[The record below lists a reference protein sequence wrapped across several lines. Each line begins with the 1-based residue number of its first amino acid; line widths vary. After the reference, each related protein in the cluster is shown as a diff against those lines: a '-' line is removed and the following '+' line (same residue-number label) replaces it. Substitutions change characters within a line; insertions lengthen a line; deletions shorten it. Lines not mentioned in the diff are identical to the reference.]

1 MELNELIE
9 NELNEK
15 IPPGSLIKGT
25 VTAQAPFGIFLDIGM
40 DNTNAVVDIVE
51 FLDIPPMAYH
61 LHSFP
66 RLGSRIEAVV
76 LGVHA
81 NAYINQTIHQF
92 KLSIK
97 SSRLKEAYELLG
109 QGAIK
114 RIDLG
119 TNRGRIIEK
128 FPIGTLVT
136 GTVSWIN
143 FSSVTLRSYSDHISG
158 QIDFTEFL
166 DEGEMDYSF
175 YPLPNTEIETIVI
188 GYTDDDRLKLSAKPS
203 LLQKAREAKIQV
215 EYNS

>member
-1 MELNELIE
+1 MYSKELIE

-40 DNTNAVVDIVE
+40 EDTNAVVDIVE
-51 FLDIPPMAYH
+51 FLDEPPMAYH

-81 NAYINQTIHQF
+81 YAYPTMHQF

-97 SSRLKEAYELLG
+97 PSRLKEAHELLS
-109 QGAIK
+109 QGTIK
-114 RIDLG
+114 SIDLG
-119 TNRGRIIEK
+119 TNRERFIKKI
-128 FPIGTLVT
+128 PIGTLLT
-136 GTVSWIN
+136 GRVNWIMP
-143 FSSVTLRSYSDHISG
+143 SEISLSFHHKHTRG

-175 YPLPNTEIETIVI
+175 YPMPNSEIETVVI
-188 GYTDDDRLKLSAKPS
+188 GYTDSDQLKLSVRPS
-203 LLQKAREAKIQV
+203 LLKKAREKYSQ
-215 EYNS
+215 